1 MSSIST
7 LLQALPKISQ
17 SRMIG
22 SGYGVWLVWSG
33 TLNTAVPHTLKDYGA
48 IPLVQGEGQA
58 LWLAPTPEIFRALAR
73 LQIWARLN
81 PMPLFCQVVPV
92 TVLVGYDLTLSM
104 ALPSELGKQIVDAP
118 KEFEVWVHPRLSEV
132 LQRISGLNAQ
142 QKGAMAGLA
151 NVDWRLFDTDEGLD
165 YETLMNWFFV
175 IKPVGRM
182 GEKDSIMGWRAWAD
196 EIKKL
201 FGRLNIKYLVGT
213 REEVLIF
220 SLKGLRSIRS
230 LIAELLK
237 LIAEIKSQ
245 PERSYWPCVMAAVDQ
260 KGKQFTEEVTHK
272 FNLDWNKL
280 TPDLPHLSYRDA
292 FMLGEGFKVNEARYG
307 GDESLESW
315 CNVCL
320 AADAGEKSKSAAE
333 IVLPRKLMISRNES
347 ECFYCGFRSHKAGEC
362 PSRWLTEPCPGVWNA
377 LARLDIKEFPKG
389 MRKLDD
395 ALDEKETLE
404 SLTGL
409 LGSDKKVENLMA
421 RAMFEINSATQFRIL
436 DRVWR
441 SRGKEWPA
449 GLKQLVPEE
458 GQFVN
463 EAMESFKARD
473 YERTAALLKQMR
485 MKYVRSYIPS
495 SLQGFLAMET
505 GDYHQAR
512 FYWQEAERLSYTPLQ
527 QGFFL
532 YLQARSYEVEGEYK
546 DAATLYK
553 RAYTTSS
560 KWLETL
566 YRCGVCMVKLG
577 FTGQAIDMF
586 NDLWQQDPNYFNR
599 ALIDPELD
607 RGRAHVLSAMWD
619 RWAAAEAEVEA
630 ERERVDK
637 LDAEIEQRFSEEH
650 EFYEPAKASLELMKG
665 LAKLNNFVAFRELVR
680 ELAIFDDKLSRQVEQ
695 DIKHMQSKVEFL
707 VERLKDVQQEAS
719 WFPFPKLL
727 REFNRDFNYCVEKI
741 NWVNHQHIKAADNF
755 RQAARFLVEVEERLS
770 SLQSRLVTLRIIR
783 DSTLFVLMLGRS
795 FIWFE
800 VIGLGLGLIGLPLAI
815 YFTRAVQNVWLVDV
829 IREQQWEFQKGLIL
843 ILSVLALVVSLLK
856 TAISFERRKREL
868 FERPDDDQ
876 NTGKGSGKGNRPQK
890 RKAQQGKGKNT
901 AGRKA

>member
-1 MSSIST
+1 MSSISS
-7 LLQALPKISQ
+7 LLQALPKVSQ

-22 SGYGVWLVWSG
+22 SGYGVWLVWGGS
-33 TLNTAVPHTLKDYGA
+33 LNTAVPHTLKDYGA
-48 IPLVQGEGQA
+48 IPMAQSEGQA
-58 LWLAPTPEIFRALAR
+58 LWLSPTPEIFRALAR

-104 ALPSELGKQIVDAP
+104 ALPSELGKQVVDAP
-118 KEFEVWVHPRLSEV
+118 KEFEVWVHPKLGEA
-132 LQRISGLNAQ
+132 LQHISGLSMQ

-151 NVDWRLFDTDEGLD
+151 NADWRLFDADEGLD
-165 YETLMNWFFV
+165 YETLLNWFFV

-201 FGRLNIKYLVGT
+201 FGRLSIKYLVGT

-220 SLKGLRSIRS
+220 SIKGLRSLRGFIS
-230 LIAELLK
+230 ESLK
-237 LIAEIKSQ
+237 LIAETKNQ
-245 PERSYWPCVMAAVDQ
+245 PDRSYWPCVMAAVGQ
-260 KGKQFTEEVTHK
+260 KGKQFTEEIIHK

-292 FMLGEGFKVNEARYG
+292 FMLGDGFKVNEARYG

-315 CNVCL
+315 CNVGL
-320 AADAGEKSKSAAE
+320 AADAGEVSKSAAE
-333 IVLPRKLMISRNES
+333 IILPRKLMALRHDE
-347 ECFYCGFRSHKAGEC
+347 ECFYCGLRSHKSGEC
-362 PSRWLTEPCPGVWNA
+362 PSRWLSAPKPGVWSA
-377 LARLDIKEFPKG
+377 LARVDIKEFPVG

-395 ALDEKETLE
+395 ALDEQDTLG
-404 SLTGL
+404 SLTSL
-409 LGSDKKVENLMA
+409 LGSEKKIENLMA
-421 RAMFEINSATQFRIL
+421 AAMFEINSAAQFRIL
-436 DRVWR
+436 ERVWR
-441 SRGKEWPA
+441 SRGKEWPS

-463 EAMESFKARD
+463 EAMEAFKARD
-473 YERTAALLKQMR
+473 YERTALLLKQLR
-485 MKYVRSYIPS
+485 LKYARSYIPS
-495 SLQGFLAMET
+495 SLQGFLAMEEN
-505 GDYHQAR
+505 DQHQAR

-527 QGFFL
+527 QGYFAF
-532 YLQARSYEVEGEYK
+532 LQARSLEVEGEYK
-546 DAATLYK
+546 EAATLYR
-553 RAYTTSS
+553 RAYMASP
-560 KWLETL
+560 KWLDTL
-566 YRCGVCMVKLG
+566 YRGGVCMVKLG

-586 NDLWQQDPNYFNR
+586 NDLWQQDPNFFNQ

-619 RWAAAEAEVEA
+619 RWAAAESEVEG
-630 ERERVDK
+630 ERERVEK
-637 LDAEIEQRFSEEH
+637 LDAEIEQRFSEDH
-650 EFYEPAKASLELMKG
+650 DFYEPAKKTLEHMKA
-665 LAKLNNFVAFRELVR
+665 LAKLNNFVAFLELISA
-680 ELAIFDDKLSRQVEQ
+680 LAQFDSKLSRQVEQ
-695 DIKHMQSKVEFL
+695 DIKRMQSKVEYL

-755 RQAARFLVEVEERLS
+755 RQAAKFLSEVEERLT

-783 DSTLFVLMLGRS
+783 DSTLFILMLGRS

-800 VIGLGLGLIGLPLAI
+800 VIGLGLGLVGLPLAI
-815 YFTRAVQNVWLVDV
+815 YFTRSMENIWLVDV

-856 TAISFERRKREL
+856 TAISFERRKKEL
-868 FERPDDDQ
+868 FERPEEEGKRG
-876 NTGKGSGKGNRPQK
+876 GKGGANTRSKSAAKPK
-890 RKAQQGKGKNT
+890 PKSRK
-901 AGRKA
+901 